1 MHIYNTDWPSTMENV
16 QDIITES
23 LEEHKKCKVTPMLKT
38 NRRPDSNRPEVS
50 MVRRPDATHTV
61 VDTRNGFLGALQLL
75 ATGLLQQIGLLEYL
89 FRFEVPHTN
98 RLLTSVDIVNLDD
111 RVLVRSW

>member
-1 MHIYNTDWPSTMENV
+1 
-16 QDIITES
+16 
-23 LEEHKKCKVTPMLKT
+23 
-38 NRRPDSNRPEVS
+38 

-61 VDTRNGFLGALQLL
+61 VNTRNRLLGALQLL

-98 RLLTSVDIVNLDD
+98 RLLTSVDIVTLDD